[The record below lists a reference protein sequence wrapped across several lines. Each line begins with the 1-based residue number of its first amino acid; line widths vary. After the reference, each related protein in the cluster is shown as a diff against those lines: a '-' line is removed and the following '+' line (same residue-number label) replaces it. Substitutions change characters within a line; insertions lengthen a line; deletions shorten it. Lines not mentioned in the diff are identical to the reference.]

1 MKLPAIKFTREALAQ
16 FDNAIG
22 KEWLVTNGL
31 GGYAASTV
39 LGVNTRKYHGLLVA
53 ALRPPGDRTVCLAK
67 LDEDVL
73 VGNSVYRLSVNEF
86 HDSIFPQGH
95 RYLKK
100 LVVAPFPSY
109 TYSLPDIEVT
119 KTIFMPKGKN
129 AVTAIYKVLNKG
141 GAEIRIKVY
150 PLLTC
155 RHFHTVL
162 DRKRSPLSFSQ
173 QQNSREVEVAFNAPK
188 ATVAIRCT
196 TGEFNEKAAWIERLF
211 YRAEASRG
219 ESSIDDCY
227 QPGYFEVLVPHKLEK
242 YFSIVAAASENSQEC
257 HETLDAVGNT
267 FYEVNAQLK
276 SELAQ
281 RKSLLAGFYGSR
293 SGVPANDWLNWLL
306 LAADAFT
313 VKGAGNGKAVM
324 AGYFWFETW
333 GRDTFVSLPGL
344 LLATGRFEDA
354 RKILLDFMRYSK
366 DGLIPNFMQDK
377 SGEAAYNTVD
387 ATLWYVNAVLQ
398 FLKYTGDFEFVEE
411 HLWDGLKEIA
421 DSHWK
426 GTAFGIRLDSDGL
439 LAHGSRLTWMD
450 ADVDGEAVTPRAGKA
465 VEIQALWYNALKTM
479 QLLANK
485 FGEVSLNKKYTGMAE
500 KTRES
505 FNLKF
510 WTSQGKCLFDVLA
523 KSGADAS
530 LRPNQIMAVSLDFSM
545 LDKGKSAQV
554 VDVVQRELLT
564 PYGLRTLAR
573 SDSRYRGM
581 YVGDR
586 RSRDNAYHN
595 GTVWPWLLGP
605 FVTAFLKVKGH
616 GDLQKFLLPLFTQQ
630 IFEAGL
636 GTLSEIFDG
645 DAPHAPRGCVA
656 QAWSVAEPLRA
667 YVEDTM
673 QTRPKYEK
681 EVLQA

>member
-605 FVTAFLKVKGH
+605 FVTAFLKVNGH

-656 QAWSVAEPLRA
+656 QVSGWTVFMYIPVFFSNPAQMDKRG
-667 YVEDTM
+667 
-673 QTRPKYEK
+673 
-681 EVLQA
+681 